1 MWSHFPGT
9 KNHCFVSIFK
19 IMVAEVPHPFS
30 SISIYPKMNSCST
43 VFRCSIVARSLPAN
57 RAIMRNEK
65 PTQLPFPFTSI
76 ICFELNYRFS
86 LLIFDAFSGIWCKW
100 TEERTSKQIEHVS
113 RASSEACG
121 RRTQPLKCEYE
132 HVRWVVFFRS
142 QAHKN
147 ERGQIN

>member
-1 MWSHFPGT
+1 MWSLFPGT

-19 IMVAEVPHPFS
+19 IMVAEVPHPFT

-100 TEERTSKQIEHVS
+100 TEERTSKQMERVS
-113 RASSEACG
+113 LASSIRFSNHAAGELNHLNVNMNMNVDSIFQESS
-121 RRTQPLKCEYE
+121 T
-132 HVRWVVFFRS
+132 
-142 QAHKN
+142 
-147 ERGQIN
+147 